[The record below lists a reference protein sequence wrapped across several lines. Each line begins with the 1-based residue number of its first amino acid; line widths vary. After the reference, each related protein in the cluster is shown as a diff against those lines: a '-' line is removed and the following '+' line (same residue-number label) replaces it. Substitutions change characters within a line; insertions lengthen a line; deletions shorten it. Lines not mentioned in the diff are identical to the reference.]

1 MLYPHT
7 ITAWLKDDSERSAK
21 WERLLITGCRFTK
34 TRGATPSTAG
44 DVSAQESLILIDA
57 VNCSLKRGDR
67 VALGVFVEEE
77 PPADTLTVNTV
88 HPVYLGKDP
97 HHFEVSAS

>member
-21 WERLLITGCRFTK
+21 WERLLK

-77 PPADTLTVNTV
+77 PPVDTLTVNTV